1 MTEAAE
7 EARAEAKAMA
17 VWRVEEEAA
26 LKEGAARAADG
37 GFGTTLEDA
46 DLRAEET
53 ASLPRCARRGGV
65 GGARRAEREAETLRA
80 AVRDAEADA
89 RAAWTALDAERSSR
103 REEGSRAETKTPAGP
118 GPAEALLSLVSP
130 SLLLDAS
137 DAATPETA
145 NDRERRNLDKV
156 VAHLNARRARTR
168 SGGAR
173 ANGGGGGVLS
183 GGALPDARALAFF
196 CFKFW
201 QQLAAAAPAPASST
215 PSPAATP
222 PAWNLAGLD
231 FAFDVVRDA
240 GAAPTPAAAAAPTDP
255 AEAPPSPSPP
265 RSPLPLPAWAFPAPT
280 PPGQVD
286 ASAGAPAAE
295 AAEVAPVAEAAEVAP
310 AEVATEAGPSTSGA
324 AALPTPSRDATVSA
338 AARAAEVYRTSGRGQ
353 GGRGQ
358 GGGGVPRPKRGR
370 G

>member
-1 MTEAAE
+1 M
-7 EARAEAKAMA
+7 
-17 VWRVEEEAA
+17 
-26 LKEGAARAADG
+26 
-37 GFGTTLEDA
+37 
-46 DLRAEET
+46 
-53 ASLPRCARRGGV
+53 
-65 GGARRAEREAETLRA
+65 
-80 AVRDAEADA
+80 RDAEADA

-103 REEGSRAETKTPAGP
+103 REEGSRAETKSPAGP

-183 GGALPDARALAFF
+183 GGALPDARALAIF

-201 QQLAAAAPAPASST
+201 QQLAAATPAPASSA

-255 AEAPPSPSPP
+255 AEAPPSPLAAALAAAAAGVGVP
-265 RSPLPLPAWAFPAPT
+265 RADAP
-280 PPGQVD
+280 GEVD

-310 AEVATEAGPSTSGA
+310 AEVADEAGPSTSGA
-324 AALPTPSRDATVSA
+324 AAPDAVPRRD
-338 AARAAEVYRTSGRGQ
+338 GLC
-353 GGRGQ
+353 GGE
-358 GGGGVPRPKRGR
+358 GGGGVQDLRARPGRARPGRGR
-370 G
+370 GSETEARARVGAVEGVVARFFYG